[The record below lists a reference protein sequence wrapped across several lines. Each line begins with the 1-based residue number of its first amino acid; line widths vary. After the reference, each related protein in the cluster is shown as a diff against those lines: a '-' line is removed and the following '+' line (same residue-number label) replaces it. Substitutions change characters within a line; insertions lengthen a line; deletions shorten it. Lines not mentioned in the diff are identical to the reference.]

1 MVVMAMMVVVVLWR
15 KERKSSTRLVFF
27 FCKSLSPFSRG
38 SARKGAKCKVE
49 DDLKVDQRRSTAF
62 AGGGGVATIYFRYAV
77 ALKLKEI
84 DTTSPGGPHIRRSLV
99 LWLYAIHKEAGGQST
114 LIWNFPIYVCEDSTA
129 R

>member
-49 DDLKVDQRRSTAF
+49 DDLKVDQR
-62 AGGGGVATIYFRYAV
+62 
-77 ALKLKEI
+77 
-84 DTTSPGGPHIRRSLV
+84 
-99 LWLYAIHKEAGGQST
+99 KEALLSRAVEELLLFTSGTQS
-114 LIWNFPIYVCEDSTA
+114 P
-129 R
+129 